1 MDVEGLDPKVI
12 PSFAPSSRW
21 TRAGGFQSDAKKGGW
36 DDKLTE
42 DVLTEKCVQKIGH
55 IAKIYIMFMRKRYTV
70 EIFGKPIFRQ
80 SHTHYEYV
88 DMWDIIQ
95 QIWRQFSR
103 IISTWNHA
111 YVLWYFS
118 KFMEYTFRKLTGSVK
133 SICCLSF
140 LGGATEGTTEHVN
153 TLHCFIGVVF

>member
-1 MDVEGLDPKVI
+1 MWKGWMTFGHPIVCTVPLDQSWRM
-12 PSFAPSSRW
+12 SF
-21 TRAGGFQSDAKKGGW
+21 SDAKSSGGW

-55 IAKIYIMFMRKRYTV
+55 IAKIYFMFMRKRYTV
-70 EIFGKPIFRQ
+70 EIFGNPIFRQ
-80 SHTHYEYV
+80 SHTHCEYV

-140 LGGATEGTTEHVN
+140 LEVPRKAQQNMSIH
-153 TLHCFIGVVF
+153 FIGVVF